1 MYVVKKIFKF
11 NSGISIVSDGGNRKL
26 KLNWKIKQI
35 KQTLRGK

>member
-26 KLNWKIKQI
+26 NWKIKQI